1 MAFDVYLSG
10 STDQYLRIF
19 THVLHS
25 VRPPTA
31 VLAILWLALPGLS
44 QAQGARFVH
53 FREIETLRRGKV
65 ICALA
70 AHPVEHLAE
79 RSAERFAK
87 RLPAEVPRLLLR
99 KLANGEVRLLLA
111 SASFTEGYTPD
122 LHHRLM
128 ETWALRTASDLAR
141 SLLRHCI
148 DKENLPPKI
157 LRTREPLLVIRTPP
171 VSTPATNR
179 TCTLRK
185 SISSLETG
193 VASVRQAYDGRPV
206 RSRRRL
212 LGCFL
217 GPVGPSLHFRSF
229 LRPWLFH
236 QCQPRFL
243 FLTFCRYCYYYIP

>member
-1 MAFDVYLSG
+1 
-10 STDQYLRIF
+10 
-19 THVLHS
+19 
-25 VRPPTA
+25 
-31 VLAILWLALPGLS
+31 
-44 QAQGARFVH
+44 
-53 FREIETLRRGKV
+53 
-65 ICALA
+65 
-70 AHPVEHLAE
+70 
-79 RSAERFAK
+79 
-87 RLPAEVPRLLLR
+87 
-99 KLANGEVRLLLA
+99 
-111 SASFTEGYTPD
+111 
-122 LHHRLM
+122 M

-217 GPVGPSLHFRSF
+217 GRVGPSFHFRSF
-229 LRPWLFH
+229 LRPWPFH
-236 QCQPRFL
+236 QCQTRFL
-243 FLTFCRYCYYYIP
+243 FLTFCRWCYYYIPRRSRKQGHPRVPSGSPGLFLNGNSTGHESTPHQECGPV